1 MDSHPI
7 WRFRNDRSR
16 RKRLSGARS
25 LSGICGFHD
34 RILRG
39 PKVRGE
45 TCILENDFYKSRVAT
60 LARPSSRG
68 DRLRCVAPR
77 RIGNKCV
84 RAACRLGKAP
94 HSVLVLRLSS
104 GGFMAFAAKNVAS
117 LEKGSRRELTLW
129 DKRSLRKI
137 AGHERGRASKIDET
151 GGLMEDRALTK
162 RELRPFGIEVT
173 ASAPVQVES
182 IRTQQLKDWIAAH
195 RFALLRGFAP
205 LSTDSLMS
213 LAGTLGQPLE
223 WEFGAINELVAKT
236 DAKNYIYTT
245 AAVPFHWDGAFVGKI
260 PHYILF
266 SCEVAPTSNS
276 GGE

>member
-1 MDSHPI
+1 
-7 WRFRNDRSR
+7 
-16 RKRLSGARS
+16 
-25 LSGICGFHD
+25 
-34 RILRG
+34 
-39 PKVRGE
+39 
-45 TCILENDFYKSRVAT
+45 
-60 LARPSSRG
+60 
-68 DRLRCVAPR
+68 
-77 RIGNKCV
+77 
-84 RAACRLGKAP
+84 
-94 HSVLVLRLSS
+94 
-104 GGFMAFAAKNVAS
+104 
-117 LEKGSRRELTLW
+117 
-129 DKRSLRKI
+129 
-137 AGHERGRASKIDET
+137 
-151 GGLMEDRALTK
+151 MEDRALTK

-205 LSTDSLMS
+205 LSPDSLMS

-276 GGE
+276 GGETVFCDGSRVLRGARPEQLRSWKATSVTYSCERVVHYGGKFTSPMVVRHPASGEEILRFAEPVRDLNPVELEIPSLSTQQLNVLIAEMAALLRDPQNCAEHAWRAGDVLIADNHALLHGRKAFVDATRRHIRRVNIL